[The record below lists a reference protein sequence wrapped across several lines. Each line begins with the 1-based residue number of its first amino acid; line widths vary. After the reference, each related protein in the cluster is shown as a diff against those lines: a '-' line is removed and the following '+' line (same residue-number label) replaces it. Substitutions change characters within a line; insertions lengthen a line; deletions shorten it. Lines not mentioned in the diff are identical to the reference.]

1 MTAPPAVSGSA
12 ADAAGSIVRRTSRP
26 RTVRNE
32 PQFEAISTD
41 GRYPVPSP
49 LFEHDAFG
57 LDFDRSS
64 NSACTGPLDGV
75 AVMIGETSA

>member
-1 MTAPPAVSGSA
+1 MTAPPGVPRPAAGVSG
-12 ADAAGSIVRRTSRP
+12 GVPRTSRP

-41 GRYPVPSP
+41 GRYLVPGSP
-49 LFEHDAFG
+49 FEHDACG
-57 LDFDRSS
+57 LDFDPSS
-64 NSACTGPLDGV
+64 NQACTRTPDGV